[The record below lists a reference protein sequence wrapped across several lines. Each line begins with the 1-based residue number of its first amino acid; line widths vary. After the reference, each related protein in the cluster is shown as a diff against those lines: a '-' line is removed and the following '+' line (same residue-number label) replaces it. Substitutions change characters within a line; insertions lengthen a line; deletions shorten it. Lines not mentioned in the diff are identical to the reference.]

1 MENERGSWGSNI
13 GFLLAA
19 IGSAVG
25 LGNIWG
31 FPYKMGKSGGFT
43 FLIVYLLLAAFV
55 GFTIMMGELA
65 LGRKTGTGPIGAYH
79 AVSKRF
85 KWIGWLAVFSPFI
98 IMSFYSVLGGY
109 CIEYM
114 SLNLSNLAFQ
124 NPAIS
129 GGDLFHAMLTNP
141 LGSVVYTILFLI
153 ICYLIN
159 RGGIS
164 GGIEKFNNVGMP
176 SLFVML
182 VIIIIKSLSM
192 PGSIEGLKFMFV
204 PGYAVAGG
212 FIEAAPGISTVLA
225 TAGGQMFFSLSL
237 AMGAMITY
245 GSYLGKK
252 ENLVRNSAIIVIS
265 DTTIAIMAGIAVIPA
280 AVAYGIQ
287 QGIPVGEI
295 ALGGPSLLFVTL
307 QNVFNSMG
315 GVGSLFGVIFYLLVL
330 IAAITSAISLIEVI
344 STFFLDR
351 AAQKGRKASRPKI
364 VFLVCLAIL
373 VEATLVAVD
382 GLGSNGVPVP
392 FKETTA
398 VVIDGVTQYAGWNDC
413 WLDFMDMLS
422 EGLAMPLG
430 AMLMS
435 IMIGWEIRPKSML
448 DEIHSGAGN
457 GMDGFFSVCMK
468 VIAPLGMVLILSG
481 QISDFFGKDARIA
494 GYIIG
499 IVVYVIGVAVAV
511 TSPMRKAAHK

>member
-1 MENERGSWGSNI
+1 MENERGSWGSNF
-13 GFLLAA
+13 GFLMAA

-43 FLIVYLLLAAFV
+43 FLIVYLLLAVFV
-55 GFTIMMGELA
+55 GFTIMMAEFA

-79 AVSKRF
+79 AVSSRF

-114 SLNLSNLAFQ
+114 SLNLSNLAFR
-124 NPAIS
+124 NPAIA
-129 GGDLFHAMLTNP
+129 GGDLFGSMLTNP
-141 LGSVVYTILFLI
+141 WGAVAYTVLFLV

-176 SLFVML
+176 ALFVML
-182 VIIIIKSLSM
+182 IIIIIKSLSM
-192 PGSIEGLKFMFV
+192 PGAVEGLKFMFL
-204 PGYAVAGG
+204 PGYAVTGG
-212 FIEAAPGISTVLA
+212 FIESAPNIGTVIS

-245 GSYLGKK
+245 GSYLDKK
-252 ENLVRNSAIIVIS
+252 ENLVKNAGIVVIADTMVAIL
-265 DTTIAIMAGIAVIPA
+265 AGIAVIPA

-287 QGIPVGEI
+287 QGIPVGKV

-315 GVGSLFGVIFYLLVL
+315 GVGALFGVIFYLLVL
-330 IAAITSAISLIEVI
+330 IAAISSAISLIEVI
-344 STFFLDR
+344 TTFFIDR
-351 AAQKGRKASRPKI
+351 ATQQGRTSNRHKI
-364 VFLVCLAIL
+364 VLFVCLAIL
-373 VEATLVAVD
+373 AEAALVAAD
-382 GLGSNGVPVP
+382 GLGSNGVWVP
-392 FKETTA
+392 GQSLG
-398 VVIDGVTQYAGWNDC
+398 ISGWNDC

-435 IMIGWEIRPKSML
+435 IMIGWEIRPKAML
-448 DEIHSGAGN
+448 DEIHSGSGS
-457 GMDGFFSVCMK
+457 GIDGFFGICMK

-481 QISDFFGKDARIA
+481 QIASFFGDKAA
-494 GYIIG
+494 SVGYIVGFIVCAAG
-499 IVVYVIGVAVAV
+499 IVAAV
-511 TSPMRKAAHK
+511 TSPLQKAVRK

>member
-55 GFTIMMGELA
+55 GLTIMMGELA

-114 SLNLSNLAFQ
+114 SLNLSNLAFR
-124 NPAIS
+124 NPTIS
-129 GGDLFHAMLTNP
+129 GGDLFHSMLTNP
-141 LGSVVYTILFLI
+141 LGSVVYTMLFLI

-176 SLFVML
+176 TLFVML

-204 PGYAVAGG
+204 PGYAVSGG
-212 FIEAAPGISTVLA
+212 FIESAPSISTVLA

-245 GSYLGKK
+245 GSYIDKK
-252 ENLVRNSAIIVIS
+252 ENLVRNSTIIVIS
-265 DTTIAIMAGIAVIPA
+265 DTIIAIMAGIAVIPA

-315 GVGSLFGVIFYLLVL
+315 SVGALFGTIFYLLVL
-330 IAAITSAISLIEVI
+330 IAAITSGISLIEVI

-351 AAQKGRKASRPKI
+351 AAQKGRKASRPRI
-364 VFLVCLAIL
+364 VLLVCLAIL
-373 VEATLVAVD
+373 AEAALVAVD
-382 GLGSNGVPVP
+382 GLGSNGIAP
-392 FKETTA
+392 FNLLGMETN
-398 VVIDGVTQYAGWNDC
+398 VTGWNDC

-435 IMIGWEIRPKSML
+435 IMIGWEIHPKSML
-448 DEIHSGAGN
+448 DEIHSGAGS

-468 VIAPLGMVLILSG
+468 IIAPLGMVLILSG

-499 IVVYVIGVAVAV
+499 IVVYVIGVSVAV
-511 TSPMRKAAHK
+511 TSPMRKAAYK